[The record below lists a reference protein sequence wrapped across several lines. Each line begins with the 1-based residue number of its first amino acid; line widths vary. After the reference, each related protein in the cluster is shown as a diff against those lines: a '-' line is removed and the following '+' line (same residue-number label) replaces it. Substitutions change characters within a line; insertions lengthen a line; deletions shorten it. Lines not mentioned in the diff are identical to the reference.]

1 MTSQMIGFIILLVLN
16 TLVAVIYLLWNRFH
30 WNFFRKNDSADS
42 SGSNY
47 IDYDDYNDE
56 RSYIIRFVIM
66 LLCPVAAPCFFL
78 LAHVMFLLFF
88 SEPVSL
94 EDVVFS
100 KERARTFVHAEE
112 DRERN
117 IVPLE
122 EAIEITDKSG
132 LRTLMMNV
140 VRGDIHKSLA
150 SISGALNSE
159 DTETAHYAASVL
171 QDALN
176 DFRVHVE
183 KQRQLILEADENQ
196 VYYADSL
203 LDYMNQVLEQK
214 VFTDMEQRTY
224 VAVMEEVGEIFYA
237 KEKQKMTSS
246 HYEAL
251 SLRLLEIEDYENCRK
266 WCERAKFQYPGALAT
281 YTCQLKLYFNSGQR
295 EKFFDV
301 IEELKQSAVVIDSE
315 TLELIRVFR

>member
-1 MTSQMIGFIILLVLN
+1 MTSQMIGFIVLLVLN
-16 TLVAVIYLLWNRFH
+16 TLVAIVYLLWNRFH
-30 WNFFRKNDSADS
+30 WNRYQKKDGDQKSC
-42 SGSNY
+42 
-47 IDYDDYNDE
+47 IL
-56 RSYIIRFVIM
+56 RFVVM
-66 LLCPVAAPCFFL
+66 LLCPVVAPCFFL
-78 LAHVMFLLFF
+78 LAHLMFLLFF

-112 DRERN
+112 ERERN

-150 SISGALNSE
+150 SISRALNSE

-176 DFRVHVE
+176 DFRINVE
-183 KQRQLILEADENQ
+183 KQKQLIFAGDEKQ
-196 VYYADSL
+196 ASYAESL
-203 LDYMNQVLEQK
+203 LDYMNQVLEQN

-224 VAVMEEVGEIFYA
+224 VSVMDEIGEIFYA
-237 KEKQKMTSS
+237 NARQKMTSS
-246 HYEAL
+246 QYEAL
-251 SLRLLEIEDYENCRK
+251 SLRLLEIEDYDNCRK
-266 WCERAKFQYPGALAT
+266 WCERAKNHYPNTLAT

-295 EKFFDV
+295 DKFFEV

>member
-1 MTSQMIGFIILLVLN
+1 MTSQMIGFIVLLVFN
-16 TLVAVIYLLWNRFH
+16 TLAAVGYLVWNRL
-30 WNFFRKNDSADS
+30 RKKENDQKSC
-42 SGSNY
+42 
-47 IDYDDYNDE
+47 IF
-56 RSYIIRFVIM
+56 RFVIM
-66 LLCPVAAPCFFL
+66 LLCPVVAPCFFL
-78 LAHVMFLLFF
+78 LAHVMFCLFF

-112 DRERN
+112 ERERN

-150 SISGALNSE
+150 AISGALNSE

-176 DFRVHVE
+176 DFRIHVE
-183 KQRQLILEADENQ
+183 KQRQLILDNDEKQ
-196 VYYADSL
+196 IYYADNL
-203 LDYMNQVLEQK
+203 LEYMNPVLEQK
-214 VFTDMEQRTY
+214 VFTDMEQHTY
-224 VAVMEEVGEIFYA
+224 VAIMDEIGEIFYA
-237 KEKQKMTSS
+237 NAPQKMNSS

-251 SLRLLEIEDYENCRK
+251 SLRLLEVEDYENCRK
-266 WCERAKFQYPGALAT
+266 WCERAKMYYPNTLAT
-281 YTCQLKLYFNSGQR
+281 YTCQLKLYFNSVQR
-295 EKFFDV
+295 EKFFEV

>member
-16 TLVAVIYLLWNRFH
+16 TLAAVVYLLWNRFH
-30 WNFFRKNDSADS
+30 WNFFQKNDNDDS
-42 SGSNY
+42 
-47 IDYDDYNDE
+47 DDNDE
-56 RSYIIRFVIM
+56 RSYIFRFVIM
-66 LLCPVAAPCFFL
+66 LLCPVVAPCFFL
-78 LAHVMFLLFF
+78 LAHIMFRLLFPK
-88 SEPVSL
+88 PVSL

-100 KERARTFVHAEE
+100 KERAKTFVHAEE
-112 DRERN
+112 ERERN

-150 SISGALNSE
+150 SIYGALNSE

-176 DFRVHVE
+176 DFRIHVE
-183 KQRQLILEADENQ
+183 KQRQLILEADEKQ
-196 VYYADSL
+196 AYYADSL

-224 VAVMEEVGEIFYA
+224 VAAMDEIGEIFYA
-237 KEKQKMTSS
+237 KERQKMTSS

-251 SLRLLEIEDYENCRK
+251 GLRLLEIEDYENCRK
-266 WCERAKFQYPGALAT
+266 WCERAKFQYPNTLAT